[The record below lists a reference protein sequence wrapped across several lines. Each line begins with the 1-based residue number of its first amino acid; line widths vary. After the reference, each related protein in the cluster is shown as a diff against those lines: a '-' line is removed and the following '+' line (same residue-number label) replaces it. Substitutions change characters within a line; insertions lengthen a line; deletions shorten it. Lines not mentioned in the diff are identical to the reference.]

1 MNCRC
6 DHAIYWCHRC
16 GYAYCL
22 DCRSHGEACDH
33 HICNYSSE
41 IGEKF
46 LPDSIAARDS
56 TLSVADLVYDAL
68 GQEAYFGAHRA
79 EQPITGDQP
88 LMTLL
93 TSVKKVER

>member
-1 MNCRC
+1 M
-6 DHAIYWCHRC
+6 
-16 GYAYCL
+16 
-22 DCRSHGEACDH
+22 
-33 HICNYSSE
+33 
-41 IGEKF
+41 
-46 LPDSIAARDS
+46 PDSIAARDS

-93 TSVKKVER
+93 TSVMKVER